1 MPWHPLS
8 TADAAEGSCL
18 TPELIAA
25 LPTTREGVV
34 ELQAHLTEQL
44 EADAPLTDLHGRAAL
59 MHLPRCAA
67 LAQYGGGDDMRVAA
81 PYVCEPLD
89 ARALARRAARAVGAA
104 VDDALAARA
113 RRERSNASS
122 PTTSRRARGTRPL
135 ACGTSRSS

>member
-1 MPWHPLS
+1 MASSLS
-8 TADAAEGSCL
+8 MADAAEGSCL

-89 ARALARRAARAVGAA
+89 ARAQLDGLQRLHH
-104 VDDALAARA
+104 D
-113 RRERSNASS
+113 
-122 PTTSRRARGTRPL
+122 SRRGHH
-135 ACGTSRSS
+135 CGQKPSGGQYQQKRLWDNKKVAFY